1 MTIEVE
7 VVDLGINNLASLT
20 RGFESAGDVDLRVIA
35 DASESRG
42 ADLMV
47 LPGVGGYGAAVEELR
62 SRGLDRVVTDHA
74 ASGRPLFG
82 VCLGM
87 QLLAARR
94 DESPEAPG
102 RGLIKGAVRKLEA
115 AGTARVPNMGWAG
128 ADATAKAAPF
138 VTLTQP
144 HDFYFVHSFAM
155 VPDDPDD
162 VLITS
167 DFGGKPFVSGV
178 IHDNVLGL
186 QFHPEKSSHGG
197 IRLLGEI
204 VAWAHG

>member
-1 MTIEVE
+1 MPVEVE

-20 RGFESAGDVDLRVIA
+20 RGFRSAADVDLRIIA
-35 DASESRG
+35 NGEESRG

-47 LPGVGGYGAAVEELR
+47 VPGVGAYGAAVDELR
-62 SRGLDRVVTDHA
+62 SRGLDEVVHAHA
-74 ASGRPLFG
+74 AAGLPLFG

-87 QLLAARR
+87 QLLAERSE
-94 DESPEAPG
+94 ESPDAPG
-102 RGLIKGAVRKLEA
+102 LGLIKGSVQKLEA
-115 AGTARVPNMGWAG
+115 TDQARVPNMGWGG
-128 ADATAKAAPF
+128 ADATAKAGPF
-138 VTLTQP
+138 GALRQP
-144 HDFYFVHSFAM
+144 LDFYFVHSYAM

-167 DFGGKPFVSGV
+167 EFGGKPFVSGV

-186 QFHPEKSSHGG
+186 QFHPEKSSRGG

-204 VAWAHG
+204 VEWARG